1 MIIGARPTVARSH
14 AIAHREES
22 PLRNFWYSRD
32 LTRTC
37 TVRWESWS
45 CILLGP
51 CSVGNVTRCGNGTG
65 KKTPGGAGTH
75 KQGTHGTHRN
85 TDHTDEPH
93 KHPLASQPASR
104 RPDPTSTH
112 EEHEHAQKR
121 EGTVRYAH
129 ALAHHKHPSPQ
140 KRPPPA
146 NPTLPPPAP
155 RAPPRAAARKRSA
168 KEGARRAC
176 SKAVPG
182 SPRQT
187 YARVPVSWYLVA
199 KCDYVPACPGIG
211 GFLYK
216 KGSIST
222 QDMDPR

>member
-1 MIIGARPTVARSH
+1 MYGA
-14 AIAHREES
+14 
-22 PLRNFWYSRD
+22 
-32 LTRTC
+32 
-37 TVRWESWS
+37 
-45 CILLGP
+45 LGVLELHLAW
-51 CSVGNVTRCGNGTG
+51 SVGNVTRCGNGTG

-155 RAPPRAAARKRSA
+155 RAPPRA
-168 KEGARRAC
+168 C
-176 SKAVPG
+176 SKAVGERRRGAPARKRF
-182 SPRQT
+182 PVRHARRT
-187 YARVPVSWYLVA
+187 RVPVSWYLVA
-199 KCDYVPACPGIG
+199 KCDSVPACPGIG

-222 QDMDPR
+222 QDMDPRFPASFFDSSSVSG